1 MQDPIGIS
9 QREMREVMTET
20 QTREWKALIQEEY
33 DRIQS
38 RWLRIHLWVAMG
50 MAALVCGTEV
60 LFFFLLRHMEIT
72 KGPASTYLVKYILA
86 PTGLNLLAILA
97 AVVILRRASGLRLRT
112 YAMSLLFV
120 LMCFFTYTA
129 HNVFFSVC
137 MVFALPILL
146 TTAYGDLTLTT
157 VTAAFCLLSKTV
169 SDGLIRWDP
178 STPEKLSSSQQV
190 VDFLLSLVI
199 LAAVYV
205 GCVLMI
211 RVEQAKNAISIR
223 REVEKVQLMREAITD
238 PLTGVWNRQGM
249 ERTFELMRQD
259 ISDAIY
265 VLVILD
271 LDNFKAINDT
281 YGHQQGD
288 QYLRELGRILAAVP
302 KAKPFRFG
310 GDEFCLLFRGMTVPE
325 VKQAC
330 REIRDAYGKSGSNR
344 HLHPLSISFGA
355 AVFQKGFTA
364 AELMGRADEA
374 LYQAKQKR
382 GSFCL
387 YEEEKRFSESDGPVG
402 ESMAEESL
410 CR

>member
-9 QREMREVMTET
+9 RRGMQEEVAET
-20 QTREWKALIQEEY
+20 QTQEWKALIQEEY

-38 RWLRIHLWVAMG
+38 KWLRVHLWVAMG
-50 MAALVCGTEV
+50 MMAFVCVMEGI
-60 LFFFLLRHMEIT
+60 FFFLLRYMEIAE
-72 KGPASTYLVKYILA
+72 GSASTYLVKYILV
-86 PTGLNLLAILA
+86 PTGLNLLTILTAVAILKWM
-97 AVVILRRASGLRLRT
+97 SGLRLKT
-112 YAMSLLFV
+112 YVMSLLFV
-120 LMCFFTYTA
+120 LMCFITYTA
-129 HNVFFSVC
+129 HNIFYSIC
-137 MVFALPILL
+137 MVFVVPILL
-146 TTAYGDLTLTT
+146 TIAYGDLKLTT
-157 VTAAFCLLSKTV
+157 VTAAFCILSKTI
-169 SDGLIRWDP
+169 SDCLIQWDP
-178 STPEKLSSSQQV
+178 GAPEKFSSSQQI

-199 LAAVYV
+199 LAATYV

-211 RVEQAKNAISIR
+211 RVEQAKNAVSIR
-223 REVEKVQLMREAITD
+223 REVEKVQLMQEAITD
-238 PLTGVWNRQGM
+238 PLTGIWNRQGM

-271 LDNFKAINDT
+271 LDNFKAVNDT

-310 GDEFCLLFRGMTVPE
+310 GDEFCLLFRGKTVPE

-330 REIRDAYGKSGSNR
+330 REIQDAFKKSGSNR
-344 HLHPLSISFGA
+344 HLRPLSISFGA
-355 AVFQKGFTA
+355 AVFEKGFTA

-387 YEEEKRFSESDGPVG
+387 YEEERHFQNRS
-402 ESMAEESL
+402 AWL
-410 CR
+410 

>member
-9 QREMREVMTET
+9 RRGMQEEVAET
-20 QTREWKALIQEEY
+20 QTQEWKALIQEEY

-38 RWLRIHLWVAMG
+38 KWLRVHLWVAMG
-50 MAALVCGTEV
+50 MMAFVCVMEGI
-60 LFFFLLRHMEIT
+60 FFFLLRYMEIAE
-72 KGPASTYLVKYILA
+72 GSASTYLVKYILV
-86 PTGLNLLAILA
+86 PTGLNLLTILTAVAILKWM
-97 AVVILRRASGLRLRT
+97 SGLRLKT

-120 LMCFFTYTA
+120 LMCFITYTA
-129 HNVFFSVC
+129 HNIFYSIC
-137 MVFALPILL
+137 MVFVVPILL
-146 TTAYGDLTLTT
+146 TIAYGDLKLTT
-157 VTAAFCLLSKTV
+157 VTAALCILGKTISDCL
-169 SDGLIRWDP
+169 IQWDP
-178 STPEKLSSSQQV
+178 GAPEKLGSSQQV
-190 VDFLLSLVI
+190 ADFLLSLVI
-199 LAAVYV
+199 LAATYV

-211 RVEQAKNAISIR
+211 RVEQAKNAVSIR
-223 REVEKVQLMREAITD
+223 REVEKVQLMQEAITD
-238 PLTGVWNRQGM
+238 PLTGIWNRQGM

-271 LDNFKAINDT
+271 LDNFKAVNDT

-310 GDEFCLLFRGMTVPE
+310 GDEFCLLFRGKTVPE

-330 REIRDAYGKSGSNR
+330 REIQDAFKKSGSNR
-344 HLHPLSISFGA
+344 HLRPLSISFGA
-355 AVFQKGFTA
+355 AVFEKGFTA

-387 YEEEKRFSESDGPVG
+387 YEEERHFSE
-402 ESMAEESL
+402 
-410 CR
+410 

>member
-9 QREMREVMTET
+9 RRGMQEEVAET
-20 QTREWKALIQEEY
+20 QTQEWKALIQEEY

-38 RWLRIHLWVAMG
+38 KWLRVHLWVAMG
-50 MAALVCGTEV
+50 MMAFVCVIEGI
-60 LFFFLLRHMEIT
+60 FFFLLRYMEIAE
-72 KGPASTYLVKYILA
+72 GSASTYLVKYILV
-86 PTGLNLLAILA
+86 PTGLNLLTILTAVAILKWM
-97 AVVILRRASGLRLRT
+97 SGLRLKT

-120 LMCFFTYTA
+120 LMCFITYTA
-129 HNVFFSVC
+129 HNIFYSIC
-137 MVFALPILL
+137 MVFVVPILL
-146 TTAYGDLTLTT
+146 TIAYGDLKLTT
-157 VTAAFCLLSKTV
+157 VTAAFCILDKTI
-169 SDGLIRWDP
+169 SDCLIQWDP
-178 STPEKLSSSQQV
+178 GAPEKLGSSQQV
-190 VDFLLSLVI
+190 ADFLLSLVI
-199 LAAVYV
+199 LAATYV

-211 RVEQAKNAISIR
+211 RVEQAKNAVSIR

-238 PLTGVWNRQGM
+238 PLTGIWNRQGM

-271 LDNFKAINDT
+271 LDNFKAVNDT

-310 GDEFCLLFRGMTVPE
+310 GDEFCLLFRGKTVPE

-330 REIRDAYGKSGSNR
+330 REIQDAFKKSGSNR
-344 HLHPLSISFGA
+344 HLRPLSISFGA
-355 AVFQKGFTA
+355 AVFEKGFTA

-387 YEEEKRFSESDGPVG
+387 YEEERHFSE
-402 ESMAEESL
+402 
-410 CR
+410 

>member
-9 QREMREVMTET
+9 RRGMQEEVAET
-20 QTREWKALIQEEY
+20 QTQEWKALIQEEY

-38 RWLRIHLWVAMG
+38 KWLRVHLWVAMG
-50 MAALVCGTEV
+50 MMAFVCVMEGI
-60 LFFFLLRHMEIT
+60 FFFLLRYMEIAE
-72 KGPASTYLVKYILA
+72 GSASTYLVKYILV
-86 PTGLNLLAILA
+86 PTGLNLLTILTAVAILKWM
-97 AVVILRRASGLRLRT
+97 SGLRLKT
-112 YAMSLLFV
+112 YVMSLLFV
-120 LMCFFTYTA
+120 LMCFITYTA
-129 HNVFFSVC
+129 HNIFYSIC
-137 MVFALPILL
+137 MVFVVPILL
-146 TTAYGDLTLTT
+146 TIAYGDLKLTT
-157 VTAAFCLLSKTV
+157 VTAAFCILSKTI
-169 SDGLIRWDP
+169 SDCLIQWDP
-178 STPEKLSSSQQV
+178 GAPEKFSSSQQI

-199 LAAVYV
+199 LAATYV

-211 RVEQAKNAISIR
+211 RVEQAKNAVSIR
-223 REVEKVQLMREAITD
+223 REVEKVQLMQEAITD
-238 PLTGVWNRQGM
+238 PLTGIWNRQGM

-271 LDNFKAINDT
+271 LDNFKAVNDT

-310 GDEFCLLFRGMTVPE
+310 GDEFCLLFRGKTVPE

-330 REIRDAYGKSGSNR
+330 REIQDAFKKSGSNR
-344 HLHPLSISFGA
+344 HLRPLSISFGA
-355 AVFQKGFTA
+355 AVFEKGFTA

-387 YEEEKRFSESDGPVG
+387 YEEERHFQNRS
-402 ESMAEESL
+402 A
-410 CR
+410 

>member
-9 QREMREVMTET
+9 RRGMQEVAET
-20 QTREWKALIQEEY
+20 QTQEWKALLQEEY

-38 RWLRIHLWVAMG
+38 KRLRVHLWVAMG
-50 MAALVCGTEV
+50 MMAFVCVMEGI
-60 LFFFLLRHMEIT
+60 FFFLLRYMEIAE
-72 KGPASTYLVKYILA
+72 GSASTYLVKYILV
-86 PTGLNLLAILA
+86 PTGLNLLTILTAVAILKWM
-97 AVVILRRASGLRLRT
+97 SGLRLKT

-120 LMCFFTYTA
+120 LMCFITYTA
-129 HNVFFSVC
+129 HNIFYSIC
-137 MVFALPILL
+137 MVFLVPILL
-146 TTAYGDLTLTT
+146 TIAYGDLKLTT
-157 VTAAFCLLSKTV
+157 VTAAFCILGKTI
-169 SDGLIRWDP
+169 SDCLIQWD
-178 STPEKLSSSQQV
+178 SGAPEKLGSSQQV
-190 VDFLLSLVI
+190 ADFLLSLVI
-199 LAAVYV
+199 LAATYV

-211 RVEQAKNAISIR
+211 RVEQAKNAVSIR
-223 REVEKVQLMREAITD
+223 REVEKVQLMQEAITD
-238 PLTGVWNRQGM
+238 PLTGIWNRQGM

-271 LDNFKAINDT
+271 LDNFKAVNDT

-310 GDEFCLLFRGMTVPE
+310 GDEFCLLFRGKTVPE

-330 REIRDAYGKSGSNR
+330 REIQDAFKKSGSNR
-344 HLHPLSISFGA
+344 HLRPLSISFGA
-355 AVFQKGFTA
+355 AVFEKGFTA

-387 YEEEKRFSESDGPVG
+387 YEEERHFSE
-402 ESMAEESL
+402 
-410 CR
+410 

>member
-9 QREMREVMTET
+9 RKEMREEVTET
-20 QTREWKALIQEEY
+20 QTQEWKVLIQEEY
-33 DRIQS
+33 NRIQS
-38 RWLRIHLWVAMG
+38 KWLRVHLWVAIG
-50 MAALVCGTEV
+50 MMAFVCIMEV
-60 LFFFLLRHMEIT
+60 LFFFLLRYMEIAE
-72 KGPASTYLVKYILA
+72 GSASTYLVKYILV
-86 PTGLNLLAILA
+86 PTGLNLLTILTAVAILKWM
-97 AVVILRRASGLRLRT
+97 SGLRLKT

-120 LMCFFTYTA
+120 LMCFITYTA
-129 HNVFFSVC
+129 HNIFYSVC
-137 MVFALPILL
+137 MIFVVPILL
-146 TTAYGDLTLTT
+146 TTAYGDLKLTT
-157 VTAAFCLLSKTV
+157 VTAAFCILSKTI
-169 SDGLIRWDP
+169 SDCLIQWDP
-178 STPEKLSSSQQV
+178 GAPEKFSSSQQI

-199 LAAVYV
+199 LAATYV

-211 RVEQAKNAISIR
+211 RVEQAKNAVSIR

-238 PLTGVWNRQGM
+238 PLTGIWNRQGM

-271 LDNFKAINDT
+271 LDNFKAVNDT

-310 GDEFCLLFRGMTVPE
+310 GDEFCLLFRGKTVPE

-330 REIRDAYGKSGSNR
+330 REIQDAFEKSGSNR
-344 HLHPLSISFGA
+344 HLHSLSISFGA
-355 AVFQKGFTA
+355 AVFEKGFTA

-387 YEEEKRFSESDGPVG
+387 YEEEKSFSE
-402 ESMAEESL
+402 
-410 CR
+410 

>member
-9 QREMREVMTET
+9 QREIWEEVAET
-20 QTREWKALIQEEY
+20 QTQEWKALIQEEY

-38 RWLRIHLWVAMG
+38 RWLRIHLGLAMG
-50 MAALVCGTEV
+50 MAVLVCGMEI
-60 LFFFLLRHMEIT
+60 LFFFFLRHMEIIE
-72 KGPASTYLVKYILA
+72 GDGSTYLVKYILM

-97 AVVILRRASGLRLRT
+97 AVVILKVLSGLRLKT
-112 YAMSLLFV
+112 YAMSLLLT

-137 MVFALPILL
+137 MVFVVPILL
-146 TTAYGDLTLTT
+146 TAAYGDLKLTT
-157 VTAAFCLLSKTV
+157 VTAAFCILSKV
-169 SDGLIRWDP
+169 LSDCLIQWDP
-178 STPEKLSSSQQV
+178 SAPERFSSSQQV

-199 LAAVYV
+199 LAAVYG

-223 REVEKVQLMREAITD
+223 REVEKTQLMREAITD
-238 PLTGVWNRQGM
+238 PLTGIWNRQGM

-271 LDNFKAINDT
+271 LDNFKAVNDT

-310 GDEFCLLFRGMTVPE
+310 GDEFCLLFRGKTVPE

-330 REIRDAYGKSGSNR
+330 REIQDAFKKSGSNR
-344 HLHPLSISFGA
+344 HLRPLSISFGA
-355 AVFQKGFTA
+355 AVFEKGFTA

-387 YEEEKRFSESDGPVG
+387 YEERHFSE
-402 ESMAEESL
+402 
-410 CR
+410 

>member
-9 QREMREVMTET
+9 RRGMQEVAET
-20 QTREWKALIQEEY
+20 QTQEWKALIQEEY

-38 RWLRIHLWVAMG
+38 KWLRVHLWVAMG
-50 MAALVCGTEV
+50 MMAFVCVMEGI
-60 LFFFLLRHMEIT
+60 FFFLLRYMEIAE
-72 KGPASTYLVKYILA
+72 GSASTYLVKYILV
-86 PTGLNLLAILA
+86 PTGLNLLTILTAAAILKWM
-97 AVVILRRASGLRLRT
+97 SGLRLKT

-120 LMCFFTYTA
+120 LMCFITYTA
-129 HNVFFSVC
+129 HNIFYSIC
-137 MVFALPILL
+137 MVFLVPILL
-146 TTAYGDLTLTT
+146 TIAYGDLKLTT
-157 VTAAFCLLSKTV
+157 VTAAFCILGKTI
-169 SDGLIRWDP
+169 SDCLIQWD
-178 STPEKLSSSQQV
+178 SGAPEKLGSSQQV
-190 VDFLLSLVI
+190 ADFLLSLVI
-199 LAAVYV
+199 LAATYV

-211 RVEQAKNAISIR
+211 RVEQAKNAVSIR
-223 REVEKVQLMREAITD
+223 REVEKVQLMQEAITD
-238 PLTGVWNRQGM
+238 PLTGIWNRQGM

-271 LDNFKAINDT
+271 LDNFKAVNDT

-310 GDEFCLLFRGMTVPE
+310 GDEFCLLFRGKTVPE

-330 REIRDAYGKSGSNR
+330 REIQDAFKKSGSNR
-344 HLHPLSISFGA
+344 HLRPLSISFGA
-355 AVFQKGFTA
+355 AVFEKGFTA

-387 YEEEKRFSESDGPVG
+387 YEEERHFSE
-402 ESMAEESL
+402 
-410 CR
+410 

>member
-9 QREMREVMTET
+9 RRGMQEEVAET
-20 QTREWKALIQEEY
+20 QTQEWKALIQEEY

-38 RWLRIHLWVAMG
+38 KWLRVHLWVAMG
-50 MAALVCGTEV
+50 MMAFVCVMEGI
-60 LFFFLLRHMEIT
+60 FFFLLRYMEIAE
-72 KGPASTYLVKYILA
+72 GSASTYLVKYILV
-86 PTGLNLLAILA
+86 PTGLNLLTILTAVAILKWM
-97 AVVILRRASGLRLRT
+97 SGLRLKT
-112 YAMSLLFV
+112 YVMSLLFV
-120 LMCFFTYTA
+120 LMCFITYTA
-129 HNVFFSVC
+129 HNIFYSIC
-137 MVFALPILL
+137 MVFVVPILL
-146 TTAYGDLTLTT
+146 TIAYGDLKLTT
-157 VTAAFCLLSKTV
+157 VTAAFCILSKTI
-169 SDGLIRWDP
+169 SDCLIQWDP
-178 STPEKLSSSQQV
+178 GAPEKFSSSQQI

-199 LAAVYV
+199 LAATYV

-211 RVEQAKNAISIR
+211 RVEQAKNAVSIR
-223 REVEKVQLMREAITD
+223 REVEKTQLMQEAITD

-271 LDNFKAINDT
+271 LDNFKAVNDT

-310 GDEFCLLFRGMTVPE
+310 GDEFCLLFRGKTVPE

-330 REIRDAYGKSGSNR
+330 REIQDAFKKSGSNR
-344 HLHPLSISFGA
+344 HLRPLSISFGA
-355 AVFQKGFTA
+355 AVFEKGFTA

-387 YEEEKRFSESDGPVG
+387 YEEERHFSE
-402 ESMAEESL
+402 
-410 CR
+410 

>member
-9 QREMREVMTET
+9 RRGMQEEVAET
-20 QTREWKALIQEEY
+20 QTQEWKALIQEEY

-38 RWLRIHLWVAMG
+38 KWLRVHLWVAMG
-50 MAALVCGTEV
+50 MMAFVCVMEGI
-60 LFFFLLRHMEIT
+60 FFFLLRYMEIAE
-72 KGPASTYLVKYILA
+72 GSASTYLVKYILV
-86 PTGLNLLAILA
+86 PTGLNLLTILTAVAILKWM
-97 AVVILRRASGLRLRT
+97 SGLRLKT

-120 LMCFFTYTA
+120 LMCFITYTA
-129 HNVFFSVC
+129 HNIFYSIC
-137 MVFALPILL
+137 MVFVVPILL
-146 TTAYGDLTLTT
+146 TIAYGDLKLTT
-157 VTAAFCLLSKTV
+157 VTAAFCILGKTI
-169 SDGLIRWDP
+169 SDCLIQWD
-178 STPEKLSSSQQV
+178 SGAPEKLGSSQQV
-190 VDFLLSLVI
+190 ADFLLSLVI
-199 LAAVYV
+199 LAATYV

-211 RVEQAKNAISIR
+211 RVEQAKNAVSIR
-223 REVEKVQLMREAITD
+223 REVEKVQLMQEAITD
-238 PLTGVWNRQGM
+238 PLTGIWNRQGM

-271 LDNFKAINDT
+271 LDNFKAVNDT

-310 GDEFCLLFRGMTVPE
+310 GDEFCLLFRGKTVPE

-330 REIRDAYGKSGSNR
+330 REIQDAFKKSGSNR
-344 HLHPLSISFGA
+344 HLRPLSISFGA
-355 AVFQKGFTA
+355 AVFEKGFTA

-387 YEEEKRFSESDGPVG
+387 YEEERHFSE
-402 ESMAEESL
+402 
-410 CR
+410 

>member
-9 QREMREVMTET
+9 RRGMQEEVAET
-20 QTREWKALIQEEY
+20 QTQEWKALIQEEY

-38 RWLRIHLWVAMG
+38 KWLRVHLWVAMG
-50 MAALVCGTEV
+50 MMAFVCVMEGI
-60 LFFFLLRHMEIT
+60 FFFLLRYMEIAE
-72 KGPASTYLVKYILA
+72 GSASTYLVKYILV
-86 PTGLNLLAILA
+86 PTGLNLLTILTAVAILKWM
-97 AVVILRRASGLRLRT
+97 SGLRLKT

-120 LMCFFTYTA
+120 LMCFITYTA
-129 HNVFFSVC
+129 HNIFYSIC
-137 MVFALPILL
+137 MVFVVPILL
-146 TTAYGDLTLTT
+146 TIAYGDLKLTT
-157 VTAAFCLLSKTV
+157 VTAALCILGKTISDCL
-169 SDGLIRWDP
+169 IQWDP
-178 STPEKLSSSQQV
+178 GAPEKLGSSQQV
-190 VDFLLSLVI
+190 ADFLLSLVI
-199 LAAVYV
+199 LAATYV

-211 RVEQAKNAISIR
+211 RVEQAKNAVSIR
-223 REVEKVQLMREAITD
+223 REVEKVQLMQEAITD
-238 PLTGVWNRQGM
+238 PLTGIWNRQGM

-271 LDNFKAINDT
+271 LDNFKAVNDT

-310 GDEFCLLFRGMTVPE
+310 GDEFCLLFRGKTVPE

-330 REIRDAYGKSGSNR
+330 REIQDAFKKSGSNR
-344 HLHPLSISFGA
+344 HLRPLSISFGA
-355 AVFQKGFTA
+355 AVFEKGFTA

-387 YEEEKRFSESDGPVG
+387 YEERHFSE
-402 ESMAEESL
+402 
-410 CR
+410 

>member
-9 QREMREVMTET
+9 RRGMQEEVAET
-20 QTREWKALIQEEY
+20 QTQEWKALIQEEY

-38 RWLRIHLWVAMG
+38 KWLRVHLWVAMG
-50 MAALVCGTEV
+50 MMAFVCVMEGI
-60 LFFFLLRHMEIT
+60 FFFLLRYMEIAE
-72 KGPASTYLVKYILA
+72 GSASTYLVKYILV
-86 PTGLNLLAILA
+86 PTGLNLLTILTAVAILKWM
-97 AVVILRRASGLRLRT
+97 SGLRLKT

-120 LMCFFTYTA
+120 LMCFITYTA
-129 HNVFFSVC
+129 HNIFYSIC
-137 MVFALPILL
+137 MVFVVPILL
-146 TTAYGDLTLTT
+146 TIVYGDLKLTT
-157 VTAAFCLLSKTV
+157 VTAAFCILGKTI
-169 SDGLIRWDP
+169 SDCLIQWDP
-178 STPEKLSSSQQV
+178 GAPEKLGSSQQV
-190 VDFLLSLVI
+190 ADFLLSLVI
-199 LAAVYV
+199 LAATYV

-211 RVEQAKNAISIR
+211 RVEQAKNAVSIR
-223 REVEKVQLMREAITD
+223 REVEKVQLMQEAITD
-238 PLTGVWNRQGM
+238 PLTGIWNRQGM

-271 LDNFKAINDT
+271 LDNFKAVNDT

-310 GDEFCLLFRGMTVPE
+310 GDEFCLLFRGKTVPE

-330 REIRDAYGKSGSNR
+330 REIQDAFKKSGSNR
-344 HLHPLSISFGA
+344 HLRPLSISFGA
-355 AVFQKGFTA
+355 AVFEKGFTA

-387 YEEEKRFSESDGPVG
+387 YEEERHFSE
-402 ESMAEESL
+402 
-410 CR
+410 

>member
-9 QREMREVMTET
+9 RRGMQEEVAET
-20 QTREWKALIQEEY
+20 QTQEWKALIQEEY

-38 RWLRIHLWVAMG
+38 KWLRVHLWVAMG
-50 MAALVCGTEV
+50 MMAFVCVMEGIC
-60 LFFFLLRHMEIT
+60 FFLLRYMEIAE
-72 KGPASTYLVKYILA
+72 GSASTYLVKYILV
-86 PTGLNLLAILA
+86 PTGLNLLTILTAVAILKWM
-97 AVVILRRASGLRLRT
+97 SGLRLKT

-120 LMCFFTYTA
+120 LMCFITYTA
-129 HNVFFSVC
+129 HNIFYSIC
-137 MVFALPILL
+137 MVFVVPILL
-146 TTAYGDLTLTT
+146 TIAYGDLKLTT
-157 VTAAFCLLSKTV
+157 VTAAFCILDKTI
-169 SDGLIRWDP
+169 SDCLIQWDP
-178 STPEKLSSSQQV
+178 GAPEKLGSSQQV
-190 VDFLLSLVI
+190 ADFLLSLVI
-199 LAAVYV
+199 LAATYV

-211 RVEQAKNAISIR
+211 RVEQAKNAVSIR

-238 PLTGVWNRQGM
+238 PLTGIWNRQGM

-271 LDNFKAINDT
+271 LDNFKAVNDT

-310 GDEFCLLFRGMTVPE
+310 GDEFCLLFRGKTVPE

-330 REIRDAYGKSGSNR
+330 REIQDAFKKSGSNR
-344 HLHPLSISFGA
+344 HLRPLSISFGA
-355 AVFQKGFTA
+355 AVFEKGFTA

-387 YEEEKRFSESDGPVG
+387 YEEERHFSE
-402 ESMAEESL
+402 
-410 CR
+410 

>member
-9 QREMREVMTET
+9 RRGMQEEVAET
-20 QTREWKALIQEEY
+20 QTQEWKALIQEEY

-38 RWLRIHLWVAMG
+38 KWLRVHLWVAMG
-50 MAALVCGTEV
+50 MMAFVCVMEGI
-60 LFFFLLRHMEIT
+60 FFFLLRYMEIAE
-72 KGPASTYLVKYILA
+72 GSASTYLVKYILV
-86 PTGLNLLAILA
+86 PTGLNLLTILTAVAILKWM
-97 AVVILRRASGLRLRT
+97 SGLRLKT

-120 LMCFFTYTA
+120 LMCFITYTA
-129 HNVFFSVC
+129 HNIFYSIC
-137 MVFALPILL
+137 MVFVVPILL
-146 TTAYGDLTLTT
+146 TIAYGDLKLTT
-157 VTAAFCLLSKTV
+157 VTAAFCILDKTI
-169 SDGLIRWDP
+169 SDCLIQWDP
-178 STPEKLSSSQQV
+178 GAPEKLGSSQQV
-190 VDFLLSLVI
+190 ADFLLSLVI
-199 LAAVYV
+199 LAATYV

-211 RVEQAKNAISIR
+211 RVEQAKNAVSIR
-223 REVEKVQLMREAITD
+223 REVEKVQLMQEAITD
-238 PLTGVWNRQGM
+238 PLTGIWNRQGM

-271 LDNFKAINDT
+271 LDNFKAVNDT

-310 GDEFCLLFRGMTVPE
+310 GDEFCLLFRGKTVPE

-330 REIRDAYGKSGSNR
+330 REIQDAFKKSGSNR
-344 HLHPLSISFGA
+344 HLRPLSISFGA
-355 AVFQKGFTA
+355 AVFEKGFTA

-387 YEEEKRFSESDGPVG
+387 YEEERHFSE
-402 ESMAEESL
+402 
-410 CR
+410 

>member
-9 QREMREVMTET
+9 RRGMQEEVAET
-20 QTREWKALIQEEY
+20 QTQEWKALIQEEY

-38 RWLRIHLWVAMG
+38 KWLRVHLWVAMG
-50 MAALVCGTEV
+50 MMAFVCVMEGI
-60 LFFFLLRHMEIT
+60 FFFLLRYMEIAE
-72 KGPASTYLVKYILA
+72 GSASTYLVKYILV
-86 PTGLNLLAILA
+86 PTGLNLLTILTAVAILKWM
-97 AVVILRRASGLRLRT
+97 SGLRLKT
-112 YAMSLLFV
+112 YVMSLLFV
-120 LMCFFTYTA
+120 LMCFITYTA
-129 HNVFFSVC
+129 HNIFYSIC
-137 MVFALPILL
+137 MVFVVPILL
-146 TTAYGDLTLTT
+146 TIAYGDLKLTT
-157 VTAAFCLLSKTV
+157 VTAAFCILSKTI
-169 SDGLIRWDP
+169 SDCLIQWDP
-178 STPEKLSSSQQV
+178 GAPEKFSSSQQI

-199 LAAVYV
+199 LAATYV

-211 RVEQAKNAISIR
+211 RVEQAKNAVSIR
-223 REVEKVQLMREAITD
+223 REVEKVQLMQEAITD
-238 PLTGVWNRQGM
+238 PLTGIWNRQGM

-271 LDNFKAINDT
+271 LDNFKAVNDT

-310 GDEFCLLFRGMTVPE
+310 GDEFCLLFRGKTVPE

-330 REIRDAYGKSGSNR
+330 REIQDAFKKSGSNR
-344 HLHPLSISFGA
+344 HLRPLSISFGA
-355 AVFQKGFTA
+355 AVFEKGFTA

-387 YEEEKRFSESDGPVG
+387 YEEERHFSE
-402 ESMAEESL
+402 
-410 CR
+410 

>member
-9 QREMREVMTET
+9 RRGMQEEVAET
-20 QTREWKALIQEEY
+20 QTQEWKALIQEEY

-38 RWLRIHLWVAMG
+38 KWLRVHLWVAMG
-50 MAALVCGTEV
+50 MMAFVCVMEGI
-60 LFFFLLRHMEIT
+60 FFFLLRYMEIAE
-72 KGPASTYLVKYILA
+72 GSASTYLVKYILV
-86 PTGLNLLAILA
+86 PTGLNLLTILTAVAILKWM
-97 AVVILRRASGLRLRT
+97 SGLRLKT

-120 LMCFFTYTA
+120 LMCFITYTA
-129 HNVFFSVC
+129 HNIFYSIC
-137 MVFALPILL
+137 MVFVVPILL
-146 TTAYGDLTLTT
+146 TIAYGDLKLTT
-157 VTAAFCLLSKTV
+157 VTAAFCILGKTI
-169 SDGLIRWDP
+169 SDCLIQWDP
-178 STPEKLSSSQQV
+178 GAPEKLGSSQQV
-190 VDFLLSLVI
+190 ADFLLSLVI
-199 LAAVYV
+199 LAATYV

-211 RVEQAKNAISIR
+211 RVEQAKNAVSIR
-223 REVEKVQLMREAITD
+223 REVEKVQLMQEAITD
-238 PLTGVWNRQGM
+238 PLTGIWNRQGM

-271 LDNFKAINDT
+271 LDNFKAVNDT

-310 GDEFCLLFRGMTVPE
+310 GDEFCLLFRGKTVPE

-330 REIRDAYGKSGSNR
+330 REIQDAFKKSGSNR
-344 HLHPLSISFGA
+344 HLRPLSISFGA
-355 AVFQKGFTA
+355 AVFEKGFTA

-387 YEEEKRFSESDGPVG
+387 YEEERHFSE
-402 ESMAEESL
+402 
-410 CR
+410 

>member
-1 MQDPIGIS
+1 MQDPIGRS
-9 QREMREVMTET
+9 RKEMREEVTET
-20 QTREWKALIQEEY
+20 QTQEWKVLIQEEY
-33 DRIQS
+33 NRIQS
-38 RWLRIHLWVAMG
+38 KWLRVHLWVAIG
-50 MAALVCGTEV
+50 MMAFVCIMEV
-60 LFFFLLRHMEIT
+60 LFFFLLRHMEIV
-72 KGPASTYLVKYILA
+72 KGPVSTYLIKYVLI

-120 LMCFFTYTA
+120 LMCFITYTA
-129 HNVFFSVC
+129 HNIFYSVC
-137 MVFALPILL
+137 MIFVVPILL
-146 TTAYGDLTLTT
+146 TTAYGDLKLTT
-157 VTAAFCLLSKTV
+157 VTAAFCILSKTI
-169 SDGLIRWDP
+169 SDCLIQWDP
-178 STPEKLSSSQQV
+178 GAPEKFSSSQQI

-199 LAAVYV
+199 LAATYV

-211 RVEQAKNAISIR
+211 RVEQAKNAVSIR
-223 REVEKVQLMREAITD
+223 REVEKMQLMREAITD
-238 PLTGVWNRQGM
+238 PLTGIWNRQSM

-271 LDNFKAINDT
+271 LDNFKAVNDT

-310 GDEFCLLFRGMTVPE
+310 GDEFCLLFRGKTVPE

-330 REIRDAYGKSGSNR
+330 REIRDAFEKSGSNR
-344 HLHPLSISFGA
+344 HLRPLSISFGA

-374 LYQAKQKR
+374 LYRAKQKR

-387 YEEEKRFSESDGPVG
+387 YEEEQHS
-402 ESMAEESL
+402 AE
-410 CR
+410 

>member
-9 QREMREVMTET
+9 RRGMQEEVAET
-20 QTREWKALIQEEY
+20 QTQEWKALIQEEY

-38 RWLRIHLWVAMG
+38 KWLRVHLWVAMG
-50 MAALVCGTEV
+50 MMAFVCVMEGI
-60 LFFFLLRHMEIT
+60 FFFLLRYMEIAE
-72 KGPASTYLVKYILA
+72 GSASTYLVKYILV
-86 PTGLNLLAILA
+86 PTGLNLLTILTAVAILKWM
-97 AVVILRRASGLRLRT
+97 SGLRLKT

-120 LMCFFTYTA
+120 LMCFITYTA
-129 HNVFFSVC
+129 HNIFYSIC
-137 MVFALPILL
+137 MVFVVPILL
-146 TTAYGDLTLTT
+146 TIVYGDLKLTT
-157 VTAAFCLLSKTV
+157 VTAAFCILGKTI
-169 SDGLIRWDP
+169 SDCLIQWD
-178 STPEKLSSSQQV
+178 SGAPEKLGSSQQV
-190 VDFLLSLVI
+190 ADFLLSLVI
-199 LAAVYV
+199 LAATYV

-211 RVEQAKNAISIR
+211 RVEQAKNAVSIR
-223 REVEKVQLMREAITD
+223 REVEKVQLMQEAITD
-238 PLTGVWNRQGM
+238 PLTGIWNRQGM

-271 LDNFKAINDT
+271 LDNFKAVNDT

-310 GDEFCLLFRGMTVPE
+310 GDEFCLLFRGKTVPE

-330 REIRDAYGKSGSNR
+330 REIQDAFKKSGSNR
-344 HLHPLSISFGA
+344 HLRPLSISFGA
-355 AVFQKGFTA
+355 AVFEKGFTA

-387 YEEEKRFSESDGPVG
+387 YEEERHFSE
-402 ESMAEESL
+402 
-410 CR
+410 

>member
-9 QREMREVMTET
+9 QREIWEEVAET
-20 QTREWKALIQEEY
+20 QTQEWKALIQEEY

-38 RWLRIHLWVAMG
+38 RWLRIHLGLAMG
-50 MAALVCGTEV
+50 MAVLVCGMEI
-60 LFFFLLRHMEIT
+60 LFFFLLRHMEIIE
-72 KGPASTYLVKYILA
+72 GDGSTYLIKYILM

-97 AVVILRRASGLRLRT
+97 AVVILKVSSGLRLKT
-112 YAMSLLFV
+112 YAMSLLLT

-137 MVFALPILL
+137 MVFVVPILL
-146 TTAYGDLTLTT
+146 TAAYGDLKLTT
-157 VTAAFCLLSKTV
+157 VTAAFCILSKV
-169 SDGLIRWDP
+169 LSDCLIQWDP
-178 STPEKLSSSQQV
+178 STLGRFSSSQQV

-199 LAAVYV
+199 LAAVYG

-223 REVEKVQLMREAITD
+223 REVEKTQLMREAITD

-271 LDNFKAINDT
+271 LDNFKAVNDT

-302 KAKPFRFG
+302 KARPFRFG
-310 GDEFCLLFRGMTVPE
+310 GDEFCLLFRGQSVPQ
-325 VKQAC
+325 VRQAC
-330 REIRDAYGKSGSNR
+330 REIRDAYAKCGSGR
-344 HLHPLSISFGA
+344 RLHPLSVSFGA
-355 AVFQKGFTA
+355 AVFQKGMTS

-387 YEEEKRFSESDGPVG
+387 YEEENHSSE
-402 ESMAEESL
+402 
-410 CR
+410 